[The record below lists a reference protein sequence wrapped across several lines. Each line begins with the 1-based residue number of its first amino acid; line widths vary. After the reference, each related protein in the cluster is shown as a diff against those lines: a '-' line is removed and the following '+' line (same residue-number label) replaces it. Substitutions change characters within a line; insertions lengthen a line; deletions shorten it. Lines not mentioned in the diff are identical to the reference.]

1 MLGAGAKG
9 VSRCLAAAQGRHHGL
24 GVARGARRRLSSNAG
39 AQTQPPAPEPRMR
52 GFFGRSI
59 KEHYYRNKE
68 AVHNIGLSFGF
79 FYCTGQIYVMR
90 VGFMYPGHGGLQ
102 YDQYGCT

>member
-1 MLGAGAKG
+1 
-9 VSRCLAAAQGRHHGL
+9 
-24 GVARGARRRLSSNAG
+24 
-39 AQTQPPAPEPRMR
+39 MR

-90 VGFMYPGHGGLQ
+90 VG
-102 YDQYGCT
+102 CT